1 MRTPTTFLEQP
12 KYIRSSMHA
21 AVVTSGSLTYLVGCG
36 VASDN
41 CSKVWT
47 WQDYHNNFCWSYVG
61 RRKLRLKPYI
71 LKSRLSPRI
80 QKTLVIYAIRMRV
93 LHSQSNKL
101 ALYLPSG
108 WLLPQKTALHVFIFG
123 KNGKVRKTLI
133 LTFKFLKEE
142 KVASLKQQ
150 WWTGPLENRD
160 FVGVSQPLF
169 NEKPVK

>member
-1 MRTPTTFLEQP
+1 MTSHSAVRRMRTPTTFLEQP

-47 WQDYHNNFCWSYVG
+47 GQDYHNNFCWSYVG

-108 WLLPQKTALHVFIFG
+108 WLLPQKTAYEISPWLEFWLCSSDLHWISWPHTMEMV
-123 KNGKVRKTLI
+123 KNYR
-133 LTFKFLKEE
+133 
-142 KVASLKQQ
+142 
-150 WWTGPLENRD
+150 ENRQII
-160 FVGVSQPLF
+160 FF
-169 NEKPVK
+169 